1 VAGKLATGGCFV
13 AAAALGLSLG
23 LLPAEGV
30 FPTTLNLF
38 GVALGLFGPALFA
51 DFLGDF
57 AGAFFAAGFFPAVF
71 FAVFFAV
78 CVAVFV
84 AVFLAVFLAGVLAFV
99 APRLL
104 VLARFF
110 DTAAF
115 AVPARDDL
123 RAFFALRFLTVL
135 FLAVTTTISFIAQN
149 ATVGNDRR
157 RSRLP
162 RSF

>member
-1 VAGKLATGGCFV
+1 
-13 AAAALGLSLG
+13 
-23 LLPAEGV
+23 
-30 FPTTLNLF
+30 LF
-38 GVALGLFGPALFA
+38 GVAPGWFGPALFA

-57 AGAFFAAGFFPAVF
+57 AGAFFAADFFPAVF
-71 FAVFFAV
+71 FAVCFAV
-78 CVAVFV
+78 FS
-84 AVFLAVFLAGVLAFV
+84 AVFLAGVLAVF

-110 DTAAF
+110 NAAGF
-115 AVPARDDL
+115 EVRARDDL
-123 RAFFALRFLTVL
+123 RVFFALRFLTVL
-135 FLAVTTTISFIAQN
+135 FFAVATTISFIAQN

>member
-1 VAGKLATGGCFV
+1 VAGKLATGVCLV

-23 LLPAEGV
+23 LLPADGV

-78 CVAVFV
+78 CA
-84 AVFLAVFLAGVLAFV
+84 AVFLAVFLAGVLPFF

-110 DTAAF
+110 DAAAF
-115 AVPARDDL
+115 AMPARDDL

-135 FLAVTTTISFIAQN
+135 FLAVATTISFIAQN

>member
-1 VAGKLATGGCFV
+1 VAGKLATGICFV

-78 CVAVFV
+78 CA
-84 AVFLAVFLAGVLAFV
+84 AVFLAVFLAGVLAFF
-99 APRLL
+99 AARLL

-110 DTAAF
+110 DAAAF
-115 AVPARDDL
+115 AMPARDDL

-135 FLAVTTTISFIAQN
+135 FLAVATTISFIAQN

-157 RSRLP
+157 RGRLP

>member
-1 VAGKLATGGCFV
+1 MVGKLATGVCFV

-23 LLPAEGV
+23 LLPADGV

-38 GVALGLFGPALFA
+38 GVTLGLFGPALFA

-57 AGAFFAAGFFPAVF
+57 SGAFFAAGFFPAVF
-71 FAVFFAV
+71 AVFFAV
-78 CVAVFV
+78 CV
-84 AVFLAVFLAGVLAFV
+84 AVFLAVFLAGVLAFL
-99 APRLL
+99 APLWL

-110 DTAAF
+110 NAAAF

-123 RAFFALRFLTVL
+123 RAFFALRFFTVR
-135 FLAVTTTISFIAQN
+135 FLAVATTISFIAQN

>member
-1 VAGKLATGGCFV
+1 VAGKL

-23 LLPAEGV
+23 LLPAKGV

-57 AGAFFAAGFFPAVF
+57 SGAFFATGFFPAVF
-71 FAVFFAV
+71 FAVCF
-78 CVAVFV
+78 
-84 AVFLAVFLAGVLAFV
+84 AVFLAVFLAGVLAFF

-110 DTAAF
+110 NAAAF
-115 AVPARDDL
+115 AVRARDDL
-123 RAFFALRFLTVL
+123 RVFFVLRFLTVL
-135 FLAVTTTISFIAQN
+135 FLAVATTISFIAQN